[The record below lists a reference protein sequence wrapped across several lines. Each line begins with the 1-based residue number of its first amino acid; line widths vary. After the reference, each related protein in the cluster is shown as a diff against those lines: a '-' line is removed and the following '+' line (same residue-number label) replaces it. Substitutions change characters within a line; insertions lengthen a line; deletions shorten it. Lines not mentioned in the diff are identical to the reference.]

1 MKPWHECTALVTGG
15 RGNLGR
21 AIASRLQAHGVQVVT
36 TSRTGSDDNDLAWDM
51 QHPESTSAL
60 LETLKARQ
68 ITVDMLVHCAHVFS
82 PGKLAFQVSADEF
95 QTRLVQNLVPLYELT
110 RQLARSMHRQKHGRV
125 LLMGSLIAI
134 NGGAGK
140 ISYIV
145 EKNAFNGLAKG
156 FAAELANSDVTF
168 AVLHPSLVDTD
179 NIRERVDERVL
190 AHVAANSDTGQLL
203 NVDQVAEAALTLL
216 DPTLPG
222 RGAIIE
228 TLSGGANW

>member
-1 MKPWHECTALVTGG
+1 MKPWNESTALVTGG

-21 AIASRLQAHGVQVVT
+21 AIASRLQAQGVRVVT
-36 TSRTGSDDNDLAWDM
+36 TSRNGSDDNDLAWDL
-51 QHPESTSAL
+51 QQPDSTAAL

-68 ITVDMLVHCAHVFS
+68 ITVDIFVHCAHVFS
-82 PGKLAFQVSADEF
+82 PGKLAFQVSATEF
-95 QTRLVQNLVPLYELT
+95 ETRLVQNLVPLYELT
-110 RQLARSMHRQKHGRV
+110 RQLSRTMHRQKHGRV
-125 LLMGSLIAI
+125 LLMGSLIAV

-156 FAAELANSDVTF
+156 FAAELANSDITF
-168 AVLHPSLVDTD
+168 AVLHPSLVETD

-190 AHVAANSDTGQLL
+190 AAVAASTDGGQLL
-203 NVDQVAEAALTLL
+203 SVDQVAEASLALI

-222 RGAIIE
+222 RGALIE